1 MLIGHCTYNSC
12 QPPWPEWLETPCL
25 LPCKVYIGAPC
36 MVNQIGQ
43 DRRAHFIMYMLH
55 LLYITRAREED
66 HFVAC
71 TTMTYSYSAV
81 GCNYN
86 S

>member
-43 DRRAHFIMYMLH
+43 DRRAHFIIYMLH
-55 LLYITRAREED
+55 LLSPGHGKRITLW
-66 HFVAC
+66 HVLQ
-71 TTMTYSYSAV
+71 
-81 GCNYN
+81 
-86 S
+86 